1 METAVET
8 SALSAGEK
16 HAKGVQLYS
25 EGRFREALTA
35 LEGAVNH
42 GGNARAEYWNDW
54 GAAALACGDAKKA
67 EIGFRRALELSPED
81 VQAAGNLG
89 ALLAGLDRPG
99 EAIPFLAHAASKIDS
114 QQRTKLEQLL
124 AGCRNRVTSEAMLR
138 SQAAFKNLVARLE
151 STAPAAAANT
161 TPTKSVS
168 APPIEFA
175 DKLAREYW
183 FPEITGWFSCGDA
196 FHLYT
201 AIKLKRP
208 RRILEIGTFY
218 GRSTAT
224 ICAAIKSMK
233 RPVEFVTIDLDFR
246 SEEEFTKTFREIHGL
261 GDISMPPQYSEAF
274 ELGMSTTEY
283 AKHLLTQRGLAGL
296 VKIESGDFRRVE
308 GRFDFVFADVMHD
321 KAEIQ
326 KNLPAILAKIE
337 DDGILAMHDL
347 VDANK
352 NVIDEIA
359 SELEFISRC
368 ETLGI
373 YRVRPTS

>member
-16 HAKGVQLYS
+16 HAKGVRLYS

-35 LEGAVNH
+35 LEGSVNE
-42 GGNARAEYWNDW
+42 GGDARAEYWNDW
-54 GAAALACGDAKKA
+54 GAAALACGDAQKA
-67 EIGFRRALELSPED
+67 EKGFRRALELTPENI
-81 VQAAGNLG
+81 QAAANLG
-89 ALLAGLDRPG
+89 VLLAGLDRPG
-99 EAIPFLAHAASKIDS
+99 EAIPFLAHAATKIGS
-114 QQRTKLEQLL
+114 EQRARLEQLL

-138 SQAAFKNLVARLE
+138 SQAAFKNLVSRLE
-151 STAPAAAANT
+151 STAPVAAAKSTPAKPAN
-161 TPTKSVS
+161 K
-168 APPIEFA
+168 PPVEFA

-196 FHLYT
+196 LHLYT

-224 ICAAIKSMK
+224 ICAAIKTLK
-233 RPVEFVTIDLDFR
+233 RPIEFVTIDLDFR

-261 GDISMPPQYSEAF
+261 GNISMPPQYSEAF
-274 ELGMSTTEY
+274 DLGMSTTEY
-283 AKHLLTQRGLAGL
+283 ARHLLTKQGFAEM
-296 VKIESGDFRRVE
+296 VKIQSGDFRRVE
-308 GRFDFVFADVMHD
+308 GKFDFVFADVMHD

-326 KNLPAILAKIE
+326 RNLPAILAKIE
-337 DDGILAMHDL
+337 NDGILAMHDL
-347 VDANK
+347 VDVNK
-352 NVIDEIA
+352 TLIDGMTR
-359 SELEFISRC
+359 ELDFISRC

-373 YRVRPTS
+373 YRLRPTS

>member
-1 METAVET
+1 M
-8 SALSAGEK
+8 
-16 HAKGVQLYS
+16 
-25 EGRFREALTA
+25 
-35 LEGAVNH
+35 
-42 GGNARAEYWNDW
+42 
-54 GAAALACGDAKKA
+54 ACDDAKKA
-67 EIGFRRALELSPED
+67 EKGFRRALELTPD
-81 VQAAGNLG
+81 NIQAAANLG
-89 ALLAGLDRPG
+89 VLLAGLDRPG
-99 EAIPFLAHAASKIDS
+99 EAIPFLAHAAAKVGS
-114 QQRTKLEQLL
+114 QERTKLEQLL

-138 SQAAFKNLVARLE
+138 SQAAFKNLVSRLE
-151 STAPAAAANT
+151 STAPAVAAN
-161 TPTKSVS
+161 PRPANPAS
-168 APPIEFA
+168 APPVEFA

-183 FPEITGWFSCGDA
+183 FPQITGWFSCGDA
-196 FHLYT
+196 LHLYT
-201 AIKLKRP
+201 AIKLNRP

-224 ICAAIKSMK
+224 ICAAIKSLE

-246 SEEEFTKTFREIHGL
+246 SEEDFTKTFREIHGL

-283 AKHLLTQRGLAGL
+283 ARHLLTKQGLAEF

-308 GRFDFVFADVMHD
+308 GKFDFVFADVMHD

-326 KNLPAILAKIE
+326 RNLPAILAKIE
-337 DDGILAMHDL
+337 NDGILAMHDL

-352 NVIDEIA
+352 NVIDGMT

-373 YRVRPTS
+373 YRVRPIH